1 MAELF
6 STFAEFKPFV
16 GGRINKSIE
25 LDSIAPTIYDAARR
39 HLVPFLGLDFY
50 EAMVAAHEG
59 GSPNAEEEALL
70 PYIQK
75 PLALLTMY
83 EYSKVGK
90 IEFGESGLHRIETD
104 TRKAAFRYQ
113 EKEYV
118 ESMLEH
124 GYDALENMLL
134 FLDRNRDDYTEW
146 RDSEEGQAHLSALL
160 NYAQDFRRLTSHHC
174 DRYTF
179 EALRPIIADV
189 EVWGAEKLLPAEF
202 WEGFKE
208 RHISGDLTDA
218 EKVVRTYMRQA
229 FARRALEQATV
240 LHWVQIRSGRI
251 YVAEEFGEQSQV
263 NRTMPPSGGGSLYFA
278 HGVWS
283 DRHTQRWIDFIKA
296 NPDDFPTVFDEA
308 SGGTNDDDDAWHIN
322 TDDEQT
328 DADIAA
334 AAAQSKGVFLI

>member
-6 STFAEFKPFV
+6 STFANFKTFV
-16 GGRINKSIE
+16 GGRINQSIE
-25 LDSIAPTIYDAARR
+25 LDSIAPTIYDTARR
-39 HLVPFLGLDFY
+39 HLVPWLGLEFY
-50 EAMVAAHEG
+50 EAMVAAAAG
-59 GSPNAEEEALL
+59 TPNSAQTALL
-70 PYIQK
+70 PYIKK

-90 IEFGESGLHRIETD
+90 IFFSENGLQRFENENF
-104 TRKAAFRYQ
+104 KSAYRYQ
-113 EKEYV
+113 EKDYV

-124 GYDALENMLL
+124 GYDAIENLLL
-134 FLDRNRDDYTEW
+134 FLDREQATYTDW
-146 RDSEEGQAHLSALL
+146 RDSDEGEAHLSMLL
-160 NYAQDFRRLTSHHC
+160 NYAAEFRRLTSHQC

-189 EVWGAEKLLPAEF
+189 EVWGAEKIVPAEF
-202 WEGFKE
+202 WEGFKA
-208 RHISGDLTDA
+208 RHLAGTLTVA
-218 EKVVRTYMRQA
+218 EKVVRKYMRQA
-229 FARRALEQATV
+229 FAQRALEQATV

-283 DRHTQRWIDFIKA
+283 DRHTQRWIDYINA
-296 NPDDFPTVFDEA
+296 NPGDFPTIFDEA
-308 SGGTNDDDDAWHIN
+308 SGGTNEDADAWHIN

-328 DADIAA
+328 EADALAVEA
-334 AAAQSKGVFLI
+334 KSKGVFLL

>member
-1 MAELF
+1 MAAELF
-6 STFAEFKPFV
+6 SNFANFKSFV
-16 GGRINKSIE
+16 GGRINTTIE
-25 LDSIAPTIYDAARR
+25 LDSISPTIYDAARR
-39 HLVPFLGLDFY
+39 HLVPWLGLEFY
-50 EAMVAAHEG
+50 EELVTAAAG
-59 GSPNAEEEALL
+59 TPNAAQTALL
-70 PYIQK
+70 PYIRK
-75 PLALLTMY
+75 ALALLTMY

-90 IEFGESGLHRIETD
+90 IEFGETGLHRVETD
-104 TRKAAFRYQ
+104 TRKSAFRYQ

-124 GYDALENMLL
+124 GYDALEQMLL
-134 FLDRNRDDYTEW
+134 FLDREQATYTDW

-160 NYAQDFRRLTSHHC
+160 NYAQDFRRLTSHQC

-179 EALRPIIADV
+179 EALRPIIADI

-208 RHISGDLTDA
+208 RHLEGSLTVA
-218 EKVVRTYMRQA
+218 EKEVRKYMRQA

-240 LHWVQIRSGRI
+240 LHWVQIKSGRI

-263 NRTMPPSGGGSLYFA
+263 NRTMPASSGGSLYFA

-283 DRHTQRWIDFIKA
+283 DRHTQRWIDYIKA
-296 NPDDFPTVFDEA
+296 NPDDFPTIFDEA
-308 SGGTNDDDDAWHIN
+308 SGGTNEDDDAWHIN
-322 TDDEQT
+322 TATEQDE
-328 DADIAA
+328 ADIAA